1 MRDQYLSF
9 LIIDGNFEIRD
20 IYKIDQFSNDIEIVA
35 YGRWNRA
42 HGISISEENIWIRRS
57 NMKGHELRY
66 VKYPLIKKYAMNA
79 YVDKNGFIGISA
91 TDYHL
96 HHNFNFYV

>member
-1 MRDQYLSF
+1 MNCKRFDKIIKMISTLRMRDKYLSF
-9 LIIDGNFEIRD
+9 LITDGNFEIRD
-20 IYKIDQFSNDIEIVA
+20 IYKIDQFSDNIEIVA

-66 VKYPLIKKYAMNA
+66 VTYPPIN
-79 YVDKNGFIGISA
+79 
-91 TDYHL
+91 
-96 HHNFNFYV
+96 